1 MKRLIINKL
10 DRGYFGIRSNFVERE
25 DVEVLYNGETY
36 LVKRGTKP
44 HRISLISSKFR
55 TEPMEIWMYRLPV
68 IASEENQ
75 MRLF

>member
-10 DRGYFGIRSNFVERE
+10 DNGFFGIRSNFVERE
-25 DVEVLYNGETY
+25 DVEVVYNGETY

-44 HRISLISSKFR
+44 HRISQIPSKF
-55 TEPMEIWMYRLPV
+55 EEKPMTIFMYKAPV
-68 IASEENQ
+68 IANLENQ

>member
-10 DRGYFGIRSNFVERE
+10 DKGYFGIRSNFVERE
-25 DVEVLYNGETY
+25 DVEVFYNGETY

-44 HRISLISSKFR
+44 HRVTTIQSKF
-55 TEPMEIWMYRLPV
+55 EEKPMTINMYRIPV
-68 IASEENQ
+68 LAREENQ